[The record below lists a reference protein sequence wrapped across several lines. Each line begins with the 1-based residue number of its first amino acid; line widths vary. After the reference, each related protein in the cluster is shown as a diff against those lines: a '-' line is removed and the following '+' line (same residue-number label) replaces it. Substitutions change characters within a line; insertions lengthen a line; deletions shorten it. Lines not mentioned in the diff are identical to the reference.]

1 MHEGRKSNWYEFET
15 LGVMKENG
23 KVLGVT
29 SRLRYQEVHLFKF
42 RNESARSKQSTEL
55 NFRPS
60 KTSIMQLFC
69 YLRKN
74 LRHRCF
80 TGSQIRCKC
89 SEVYRNDARR
99 VSSSW
104 FRASQNNSSNLRW
117 PLGMFFCML
126 SCLWHVFLESSTLYH
141 NQNCCCCSS
150 SFGIV
155 VVA

>member
-29 SRLRYQEVHLFKF
+29 SRLRYQEVHLFTF

-80 TGSQIRCKC
+80 SGPQIRRKC

-99 VSSSW
+99 VHLLGLGQVRTILATQCGHSACFSVCCHVY
-104 FRASQNNSSNLRW
+104 
-117 PLGMFFCML
+117 GMF
-126 SCLWHVFLESSTLYH
+126 FLESSTFYH
-141 NQNCCCCSS
+141 NQNCSCCSS